1 MKKLICLLLAVTMLA
16 SLAACSADNN
26 NGKTENSQS
35 TAENTEQSTSAEE
48 APTNDDTSSK
58 VKTARTPGT
67 EIYVDYDVSLR
78 KKEQPTTILMYNNND
93 CLTGLCFQVNEEYTG
108 TLEGVIDVYKEDF
121 IIDATTSSCGDL
133 YGSEIEVISTEKV
146 TVAGRDSIKFIGTVN
161 NDNKWDCHVYG
172 YTFII
177 NNKAYAL
184 IGLVSAKEQDSEMI
198 KEIDERIDKMAAT
211 IRTTK

>member
-1 MKKLICLLLAVTMLA
+1 
-16 SLAACSADNN
+16 
-26 NGKTENSQS
+26 
-35 TAENTEQSTSAEE
+35 
-48 APTNDDTSSK
+48 
-58 VKTARTPGT
+58 
-67 EIYVDYDVSLR
+67 
-78 KKEQPTTILMYNNND
+78 MYNNND

-108 TLEGVIDVYKEDF
+108 TLEGVIDVYKKDF
-121 IIDATTSSCGDL
+121 ISDATTSSSGDL

-161 NDNKWDCHVYG
+161 NDDEWDCHVYG

-184 IGLVSAKEQDSEMI
+184 IGLVSAKEQDPEMI